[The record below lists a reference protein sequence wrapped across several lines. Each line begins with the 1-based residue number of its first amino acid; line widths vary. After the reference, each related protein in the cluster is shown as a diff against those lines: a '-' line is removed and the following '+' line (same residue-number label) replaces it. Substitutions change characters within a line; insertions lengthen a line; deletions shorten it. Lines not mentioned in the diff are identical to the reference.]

1 MMLSEQD
8 LNKTRKPTKLRHRVL
23 QKKEIHM
30 KIPHEDNEKQE
41 GGIIPTILGKFL
53 IAHKLLKEKAKS
65 IPMCIST
72 LKIQL
77 IEKIM

>member
-1 MMLSEQD
+1 MH
-8 LNKTRKPTKLRHRVL
+8 KVL
-23 QKKEIHM
+23 QKEEMHI

-53 IAHKLLKEKAKS
+53 IAHKLLKEKAKPL
-65 IPMCIST
+65 PMCIST

-77 IEKIM
+77 IENFM